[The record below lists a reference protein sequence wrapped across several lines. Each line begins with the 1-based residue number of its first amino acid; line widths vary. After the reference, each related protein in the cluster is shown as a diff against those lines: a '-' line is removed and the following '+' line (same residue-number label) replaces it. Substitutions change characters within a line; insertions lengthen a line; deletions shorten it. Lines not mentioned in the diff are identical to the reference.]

1 MSKQQ
6 ITFTLS
12 KNGENIGQIEWT
24 YHTGRLFPI
33 GKSGKI
39 RGDEMAV
46 ATLNKT
52 IEQSKKEGWE
62 YIAPDADGFP
72 LSDPLSNDSGMLSL
86 LILGDFDIPPEL
98 MPHYRAMLGEYDDDD
113 ALFAHRV
120 IY

>member
-12 KNGENIGQIEWT
+12 KNGESIGQIEWT

-39 RGDEMAV
+39 SGDEMAV

-52 IEQSKKEGWE
+52 IEQSQKEGWLD
-62 YIAPDADGFP
+62 IAPDSDGFP
-72 LSDPLSNDSGMLSL
+72 LSDPLSNNSGMLSL
-86 LILGDFDIPPEL
+86 LVLGGFDIPDEL
-98 MPHYRAMLGEYDDDD
+98 MPHYRSMLGQRDNRHPLL
-113 ALFAHRV
+113 ARV
-120 IY
+120 TVF